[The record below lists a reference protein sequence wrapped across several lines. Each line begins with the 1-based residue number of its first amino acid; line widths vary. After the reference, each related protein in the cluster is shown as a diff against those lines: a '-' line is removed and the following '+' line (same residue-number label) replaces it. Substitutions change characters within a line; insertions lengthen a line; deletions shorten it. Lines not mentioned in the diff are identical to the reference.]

1 MEIFHVVSLLVTAV
15 VAGGLAAL
23 VATAA
28 RHGHATLLREGD
40 LALLE
45 DATLGP
51 ARATL
56 TAASDDEVG

>member
-45 DATLGP
+45 DAYFWLYFLYNMP
-51 ARATL
+51 K
-56 TAASDDEVG
+56 